1 MAKRPQRVYNISMSE
16 RNGEPDAKFFYEI
29 TAADAVLAIRRAR
42 KRAAQDFC
50 LDLRDIVVDDAAL
63 DEGVLR

>member
-1 MAKRPQRVYNISMSE
+1 MAKSTQRVYNISMSE

-29 TAADAVLAIRRAR
+29 TAADAMLAIRRAR
-42 KRAAQDFC
+42 RKAADDHC

-63 DEGVLR
+63 EEGFLK

>member
-1 MAKRPQRVYNISMSE
+1 MAKRTQRVYNISMSE

-29 TAADAVLAIRRAR
+29 TAADAMLAIRRAR
-42 KRAAQDFC
+42 RKAADDHC

-63 DEGVLR
+63 EEGFLK

>member
-42 KRAAQDFC
+42 RKAADDHC

-63 DEGVLR
+63 EEGLLK

>member
-42 KRAAQDFC
+42 KKAAQDFC

-63 DEGVLR
+63 DEGFLI